1 MCDVD
6 LMMFGK
12 IEIWVQ
18 PDVKPSHP
26 PCLMF
31 ILRKMPPRTRSKTK
45 NNAMPAG
52 TKPMFARAF
61 VRAKTV
67 HVKPVGPR
75 PAFMEPF
82 VMSKEDRRKLFQ
94 MRVHQKKMMCVEA
107 EKRTVHAILQ
117 QKKYGQWTIVRQRI
131 FTRMKYYPTFTSY
144 YHQKVIQ
151 MDHFWPRTSTNK
163 GMNEFLEKM
172 VAELDAWTFTPDVVA
187 YGVEEA

>member
-1 MCDVD
+1 MA
-6 LMMFGK
+6 
-12 IEIWVQ
+12 
-18 PDVKPSHP
+18 PH
-26 PCLMF
+26 
-31 ILRKMPPRTRSKTK
+31 TRSKTRLAPS
-45 NNAMPAG
+45 N
-52 TKPMFARAF
+52 TKPMFARAS
-61 VRAKTV
+61 VRAKAV

-94 MRVHQKKMMCVEA
+94 MRVEQKKMMCVEA
-107 EKRTVHAILQ
+107 ENRAIHAILQ
-117 QKKYGQWTIVRQRI
+117 EKKYGQWTIVRQRI

-144 YHQKVIQ
+144 YHQKVVQ